1 MKYFGVVDDTLGA
14 LRWGAVEVYFVDEV
28 VDLATQNRVK
38 FFYSSLMLAFYLFL
52 QFFLIVN
59 FDTLADA
66 PEHIQKKAHTQRV
79 KGKMSSCDIF
89 AFEVAQLDCSSKYYH
104 L

>member
-52 QFFLIVN
+52 KFFLIVN

-79 KGKMSSCDIF
+79 KGKMSGCDIF

>member
-38 FFYSSLMLAFYLFL
+38 FFYSSLMLAYYLFL
-52 QFFLIVN
+52 
-59 FDTLADA
+59 
-66 PEHIQKKAHTQRV
+66 
-79 KGKMSSCDIF
+79 
-89 AFEVAQLDCSSKYYH
+89 
-104 L
+104 